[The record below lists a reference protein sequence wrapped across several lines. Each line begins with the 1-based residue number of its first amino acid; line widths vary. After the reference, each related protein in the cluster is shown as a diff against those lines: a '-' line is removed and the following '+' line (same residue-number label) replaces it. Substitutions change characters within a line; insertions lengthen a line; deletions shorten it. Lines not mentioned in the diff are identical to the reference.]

1 MPLRT
6 RDIIGPLILAAVLFG
21 LVAIIL
27 IGNVPTVET
36 A

>member
-6 RDIIGPLILAAVLFG
+6 RDIIGPIILAVVLFS

-27 IGNVPTVET
+27 IANIPAAET

>member
-6 RDIIGPLILAAVLFG
+6 RDLIGPIVLAVVLFG

-27 IGNVPTVET
+27 IGNIPTGE
-36 A
+36 AA

>member
-6 RDIIGPLILAAVLFG
+6 RDIIGPLILAVVLFS
-21 LVAIIL
+21 LIAIIL
-27 IGNVPTVET
+27 IGNIPTGET

>member
-21 LVAIIL
+21 LIAIIL
-27 IGNVPTVET
+27 IANIPTTET

>member
-6 RDIIGPLILAAVLFG
+6 RDIIGPILLAVVLFG

-27 IGNVPTVET
+27 IANIPAGET